1 VAEREEAL
9 GLESSSWVGLW
20 QQAVACAA
28 DGIFVL
34 NSRGEYLAVNPAY
47 CKLVDK
53 PEAALLGASYYEDLS
68 EESVSLAR
76 RTMEMVARNG
86 QSQRTTVMFRRA
98 DGQTRTAECH
108 HAVLRANGQ
117 AWATVN
123 LARDITQEVVLE
135 HKLWDA
141 AEEHRAAVD
150 FALRTSL
157 GLIRGYVYTLY
168 QHPGIDE
175 ARRGRYVQIIEEE
188 VDRLSKFAEDLL
200 DYRRLEV
207 GDLYGSNEVVD
218 VIGVLRSVVSGF
230 AGEAAHRQIE
240 VETNYGKVQSPFFA
254 SQDSLRRIFVNLLQ
268 NAILYTPAGGKV
280 RVTLEDLEDTLQVKV
295 EDNGPGIPAD
305 ELPRIFEKFY
315 RGRAA
320 EKVKGTGL
328 GLAIAK
334 TLTESL
340 GGALEVESYPERGT
354 TFCLR
359 LPRKGYVVRDWKVK
373 SEQTEYRPVSIAM
386 EN

>member
-1 VAEREEAL
+1 
-9 GLESSSWVGLW
+9 
-20 QQAVACAA
+20 
-28 DGIFVL
+28 
-34 NSRGEYLAVNPAY
+34 
-47 CKLVDK
+47 
-53 PEAALLGASYYEDLS
+53 
-68 EESVSLAR
+68 
-76 RTMEMVARNG
+76 M
-86 QSQRTTVMFRRA
+86 
-98 DGQTRTAECH
+98 
-108 HAVLRANGQ
+108 
-117 AWATVN
+117 
-123 LARDITQEVVLE
+123 
-135 HKLWDA
+135 
-141 AEEHRAAVD
+141 D

-218 VIGVLRSVVSGF
+218 VVGVLRSVVSGF

-295 EDNGPGIPAD
+295 EDSGPGIPAD

-340 GGALEVESYPERGT
+340 GGVLEVESYPERGT
-354 TFCLR
+354 LFCLR

-373 SEQTEYRPVSIAM
+373 SEQVEHRPVSIAM